1 MRGGVI
7 LRGPPGLDIRPD
19 GRLDRSGPSEAIF
32 GSVSMEEGGM
42 IPLAMLVL
50 ADFAGESDSM
60 SETTPER

>member
-1 MRGGVI
+1 
-7 LRGPPGLDIRPD
+7 
-19 GRLDRSGPSEAIF
+19 
-32 GSVSMEEGGM
+32 MEEGGM